1 MVYAHGMK
9 RIACMVVVALLTAC
23 QFKGEPQQA
32 PEEAPPAPG
41 NIASQEQADAAFR
54 GRGDTFRGW
63 VSRPVAMRVYPTTR
77 FVKQGEQAVL
87 EARVEL
93 FDEMGDSVKGAGEMR
108 LELRDAAPGNRGGAE
123 ALLYTWTVSL
133 MTLEDQQRYYDPVT
147 RCYLFH
153 LKLDELPAARRNP
166 VLGVFYTMTDNQRFT
181 AEAPVK
187 TDW

>member
-1 MVYAHGMK
+1 MK
-9 RIACMVVVALLTAC
+9 RVVCLIVVALLTAC
-23 QFKGEPQQA
+23 QFKGEP
-32 PEEAPPAPG
+32 
-41 NIASQEQADAAFR
+41 SQGDGGQGDTETR
-54 GRGDTFRGW
+54 GRGDSNSGGRRGW
-63 VSRPVAMRVYPTTR
+63 ESRPVAMRVYPTTR

-123 ALLYTWTVSL
+123 AILYTWTVSL

-153 LKLDELPAARRNP
+153 LKLEELPAAKRNP
-166 VLGVFYTMTDNQRFT
+166 VLSLFYTMTDNQRFT

-187 TDW
+187 TDWGESQK